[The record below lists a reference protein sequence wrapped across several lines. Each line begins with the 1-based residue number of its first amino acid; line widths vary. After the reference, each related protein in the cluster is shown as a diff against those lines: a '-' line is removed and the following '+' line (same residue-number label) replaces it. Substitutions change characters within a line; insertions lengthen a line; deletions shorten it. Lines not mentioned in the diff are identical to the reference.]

1 MKEIFYL
8 NSKAL
13 PTIPV
18 PHDCVIKEIQ
28 VNQQYLIFV
37 FEDDISGHDAVKYI
51 NPGAKSLIIRC
62 HLVDEDAFSVYKWNK
77 PDPLFH
83 KNGYYECLDN
93 SQFIKSAKSSIEY
106 LYHNVG
112 FCSIIIKLF
121 SDETILLDAEADY
134 LEYEW
139 IERLS

>member
-8 NSKAL
+8 DNKAL

-28 VNQQYLIFV
+28 IDKQCLAFI
-37 FEDDISGHDAVKYI
+37 FEDDISYHDSIKYI
-51 NPGAKSLIIRC
+51 APKAKSLIVRY
-62 HLVDEDAFSVYKWNK
+62 HLTDEDAFSIYKWKK
-77 PDPLFH
+77 PKKLSLR
-83 KNGYYECLDN
+83 KGYYACLN
-93 SQFIKSAKSSIEY
+93 PSKLLRSSNKIEY

-121 SDETILLDAEADY
+121 SDEMIIVDVQADY

-139 IERLS
+139 IE